1 MVAGRAGHVALYTLM
16 RSRLLAAVLVL
27 LAAPA
32 AAAADDLDGLV
43 EAVNRAGAA
52 PTTEATLA
60 TIARAV
66 DLAPPAL
73 RAEQAQAGLPWG
85 DVFVSHRIAT
95 RGGHP
100 LAKVFAARR
109 TGASWKEIAEEAGV
123 DAALLARDLAAAFPG
138 LTPAAPRPVTA
149 PPPVAAPPAPPAPAP
164 EKKPGLAQRF
174 LDLFRGTPDR
184 EATGDWETERTQEE
198 IRERILRGGGRR

>member
-1 MVAGRAGHVALYTLM
+1 MRGLLWRGRSGARAPGARRARAGAGAHGSGPRRACGIVHTDAEQAARRRPRAAGRAG
-16 RSRLLAAVLVL
+16 RRRRRRPRPGRRGP
-27 LAAPA
+27 AP
-32 AAAADDLDGLV
+32 GP
-43 EAVNRAGAA
+43 R
-52 PTTEATLA
+52 P
-60 TIARAV
+60 R
-66 DLAPPAL
+66 
-73 RAEQAQAGLPWG
+73 RPWG

-149 PPPVAAPPAPPAPAP
+149 PPPGAAPPAPPAPAP
-164 EKKPGLAQRF
+164 EKKPGPAQRF
-174 LDLFRGTPDR
+174 LDLFRGTPAR
-184 EATGDWETERTQEE
+184 EAT
-198 IRERILRGGGRR
+198 